1 MGQYFSTRQKAED
14 FIASC
19 QNAPVF
25 FARILDSG
33 AENWMCEFRDRDYSN
48 AAFTIL
54 EDLSAEIASIRRRD
68 KPL

>member
-1 MGQYFSTRQKAED
+1 MGQYFDTRQKAED
-14 FIASC
+14 FIGSC

-33 AENWMCEFRDRDYSN
+33 QEKWMCEFRNRDYSN

-54 EDLSAEIASIRRRD
+54 EDVSAQITSIRSRNKRI
-68 KPL
+68 